1 VKGKNLIG
9 TVTVTVSTT
18 DPVHQY
24 LEELVETGLYGKNA
38 AEAAE
43 RVIVL
48 GLEELLKSGR
58 VQQKPV
64 TDSNA

>member
-48 GLEELLKSGR
+48 GLEELFKSGR

>member
-1 VKGKNLIG
+1 MKGKNLIG

-18 DPVHQY
+18 
-24 LEELVETGLYGKNA
+24 ELYGKNA

-48 GLEELLKSGR
+48 GLEELFKSGR